1 MFSAPPPC
9 VSQSCTAAGPER
21 TFVMPRE
28 PEVAA
33 ESRSAGSG
41 GMCAEGGGPM
51 PLGEVL
57 RPGMPLGVGPGEVE
71 VSNAM
76 W

>member
-1 MFSAPPPC
+1 
-9 VSQSCTAAGPER
+9 
-21 TFVMPRE
+21 MPRE

-41 GMCAEGGGPM
+41 AMRAEGGGPN

-57 RPGMPLGVGPGEVE
+57 RGGMPLGVGPGVGE
-71 VSNAM
+71 VSIAM
-76 W
+76 WWRRVSSSAAMAAAASLSLRCST